1 MNLALFDLDNTLLAG
16 DSDHAWNQFLAEVG
30 AVHPTCHAETN
41 DRFYQEYVAGTLD
54 IHEFCRFAFSPLAE
68 HPRAQLEQWRE
79 QFIETLIRPM
89 IAPGAQHLLARHRE
103 AGDELVIITAT
114 NQFVTQP
121 IAEILDVDHLIA
133 TLAEEREDGEFTGE
147 LTGVPCFQEGKIER
161 LRQYLADPGPRGH
174 HHAGQLLQRLAQRHP
189 AAGAG
194 RPPGGRGSRP
204 DPGRARPGAWLAGDL
219 AARARRLGQL
229 NRPAICSSR

>member
-1 MNLALFDLDNTLLAG
+1 MALALFDLDNTLLAG

-68 HPRAQLEQWRE
+68 HPRAQLEAWRE
-79 QFIETLIRPM
+79 RFIDTLIRPM
-89 IAPGAQHLLARHRE
+89 IAPGAPPLLARHRE

-121 IAEILDVDHLIA
+121 IADLLGVDHLIA
-133 TLAEEREDGEFTGE
+133 TLAEEGEDREFTGE
-147 LTGVPCFQEGKIER
+147 LAGVPCFQEGKIER
-161 LRQYLADPGPRGH
+161 LRQYLADH
-174 HHAGQLLQRLAQRHP
+174 
-189 AAGAG
+189 
-194 RPPGGRGSRP
+194 P
-204 DPGRARPGAWLAGDL
+204 DPEDSIAQASFYSD
-219 AARARRLGQL
+219 
-229 NRPAICSSR
+229 SRNDIPLLERVGHPVAVDPDPTLSAHAHNQSWPVISLR

>member
-1 MNLALFDLDNTLLAG
+1 MALALFDLDNTLLAG

-41 DRFYQEYVAGTLD
+41 DRFYQEYVAGVLD

-68 HPRAQLEQWRE
+68 HPRAQLDEWRKR
-79 QFIETLIRPM
+79 FIDTLIRPM
-89 IAPGAQHLLARHRE
+89 IAPGAPRLLAEHRE

-121 IAEILDVDHLIA
+121 IADMLGVDHLIA

-147 LTGVPCFQEGKIER
+147 LTGVPCFQEGKIVR
-161 LRQYLADPGPRGH
+161 LRQHLADHPDPEGTIAQASFYSDSRNDIP
-174 HHAGQLLQRLAQRHP
+174 LLEQV
-189 AAGAG
+189 G
-194 RPPGGRGSRP
+194 RPVAVDP
-204 DPGRARPGAWLAGDL
+204 DPTLAEHARNKGWPVISLRDTTA
-219 AARARRLGQL
+219 
-229 NRPAICSSR
+229 

>member
-1 MNLALFDLDNTLLAG
+1 MALALFDLDNTLLAG

-68 HPRAQLEQWRE
+68 HPRAQLEHWRE
-79 QFIETLIRPM
+79 RFIDTLIRPM
-89 IAPGAQHLLARHRE
+89 IAPGAAGLLERHRE

-121 IAEILDVDHLIA
+121 IADILGVDHLIA
-133 TLAEEREDGEFTGE
+133 TLADEDENGQFTGE

-161 LRQYLADPGPRGH
+161 LRQHLADHSDPEVHIAQASFYSDSRNDIP
-174 HHAGQLLQRLAQRHP
+174 LLEQV
-189 AAGAG
+189 G
-194 RPPGGRGSRP
+194 RPVAVDP
-204 DPGRARPGAWLAGDL
+204 DPTLAEHARNKGWPVISLRDPDSTA
-219 AARARRLGQL
+219 
-229 NRPAICSSR
+229 

>member
-41 DRFYQEYVAGTLD
+41 DRFYQEYVAGVLD

-68 HPRAQLEQWRE
+68 HPRSQLEDWRE

-89 IAPGAQHLLARHRE
+89 IAPGAQRLLARHRE

-121 IAEILDVDHLIA
+121 IAEILGVDHLIA

-161 LRQYLADPGPRGH
+161 LRQHLGDHPDPEGTIAQASFYSDSRNDIP
-174 HHAGQLLQRLAQRHP
+174 LLERV
-189 AAGAG
+189 G
-194 RPPGGRGSRP
+194 RPVAVDP
-204 DPGRARPGAWLAGDL
+204 DPTL
-219 AARARRLGQL
+219 AAHARKRGWSVISLREPEG
-229 NRPAICSSR
+229 SVS

>member
-41 DRFYQEYVAGTLD
+41 DHFYQEYVAGTLD

-68 HPRAQLEQWRE
+68 HPRSQLEEWRE
-79 QFIETLIRPM
+79 RFIETLIRPM
-89 IAPGAQHLLARHRE
+89 IAPGAQHLLEKHRV

-121 IAEILDVDHLIA
+121 IAEILGVDHLIA

-161 LRQYLADPGPRGH
+161 LRQYLADHPDPEGTIAQASFYSDSRNDIP
-174 HHAGQLLQRLAQRHP
+174 LLEQV
-189 AAGAG
+189 G
-194 RPPGGRGSRP
+194 RPVAVDP
-204 DPGRARPGAWLAGDL
+204 DPTL
-219 AARARRLGQL
+219 AAHARERGWPVISLREPEG
-229 NRPAICSSR
+229 SVS

>member
-121 IAEILDVDHLIA
+121 IAEILGVDHLIA

-161 LRQYLADPGPRGH
+161 LRQYLADHPDPEGTITQASFYSDSRNDIP
-174 HHAGQLLQRLAQRHP
+174 LLEQV
-189 AAGAG
+189 G
-194 RPPGGRGSRP
+194 RPVAVDP
-204 DPGRARPGAWLAGDL
+204 DPTL
-219 AARARRLGQL
+219 AAHARERGWPVISLREPEG
-229 NRPAICSSR
+229 SVS

>member
-1 MNLALFDLDNTLLAG
+1 MALALFDLDNTLLAG

-30 AVHPTCHAETN
+30 AVHPACHAETN

-68 HPRAQLEQWRE
+68 HPRAQLEAWRE
-79 QFIETLIRPM
+79 RFIDTLIRPM
-89 IAPGAQHLLARHRE
+89 VAPGAARLLAGHRN

-121 IAEILDVDHLIA
+121 IADLLGVDHLIA
-133 TLAEEREDGEFTGE
+133 TLAEENEQGEFTGE

-161 LRQYLADPGPRGH
+161 LRQHLADH
-174 HHAGQLLQRLAQRHP
+174 
-189 AAGAG
+189 
-194 RPPGGRGSRP
+194 P
-204 DPGRARPGAWLAGDL
+204 DPEGTIASASFYSDSRNDIPLLEEVGSPVAVDPDSTLEQHARDRGWPVISLRDPDGTI
-219 AARARRLGQL
+219 R
-229 NRPAICSSR
+229 SR